1 MQENAQ
7 TKQKLFAVIKDDME
21 SVNTNIHPTAIIED
35 GAVIEDGVK
44 IGPYCIVGKDVV
56 LKRNVVLKSHVVVT
70 GKTTIGEGTEIYE
83 FAVIGEIS
91 NDMKYYK
98 SKEYTDLKIGKN
110 CVIRESC
117 TIHMG
122 TPKTFYEAGMMSQK
136 ARVDEKQQ
144 ATGTVIGDN
153 VVLLQYVHVGHD
165 CVIGDN
171 VLASAYCKFAGEVY
185 VKDFAIV
192 SGDVSVAQF
201 CTIGKGAFITGSSG
215 VLSDVP
221 PYCLGEGYNPF
232 RLRGLNLVGLKR
244 ANVPDEEIRILK
256 NFYRD
261 LFMSKEGVF
270 KDRLARVKAEYSK
283 YAKPNEIL
291 QFIEHDCRRSLTP
304 AS

>member
-1 MQENAQ
+1 MAESAQ
-7 TKQKLFAVIKDDME
+7 TKQKIFAVIKDDIE

-44 IGPYCIVGKDVV
+44 IGPYCVVGKNVT
-56 LKRNVVLKSHVVVT
+56 LKRNVVLKSHTVVT
-70 GKTTIGEGTEIYE
+70 GNTVIGEGTEIYQ

-91 NDMKYYK
+91 NDMKYYH

-110 CVIRESC
+110 CVIREGC

-122 TPKTFYEAGMMSQK
+122 TPKTFYETGMMSQK
-136 ARVDEKQQ
+136 ARVDEKKQ
-144 ATGTVIGDN
+144 ATGTVIGDK

-165 CVIGDN
+165 CIIGDN

-185 VKDFAIV
+185 VQDNAIV

-201 CTIGKGAFITGSSG
+201 CTIGHNAFITGSSG
-215 VLSDVP
+215 VQSDVP

-244 ANVPDEEIRILK
+244 AKVSDEEIRILK
-256 NFYRD
+256 NFYHD
-261 LFMSKEGVF
+261 LFMSKVGTF
-270 KDRLARVKAEYSK
+270 KERLEKVKADYAK

-304 AS
+304 AN